1 MGGFFLILFGYLLGS
16 LPTGYFLGLLA
27 GLDIRREG
35 SGNVGATNVAR
46 VVGKK
51 QGLLTLLGDASKGY
65 LPTVLSLQ
73 LDFSLTVTAAVALAA
88 FLGHLYSPFLRFQG
102 GKGVAT
108 ALGVFL
114 SVAPAGTFVLLAI
127 FVSIALASRLIS
139 LASVITAGLAPIVFW
154 LFSYPPVLVWLGLLV
169 AVLITFRH
177 RDNIRRLVTGVEPR
191 FNL

>member
-1 MGGFFLILFGYLLGS
+1 MGGVLMVLFAYLLGSVPTGYLLG
-16 LPTGYFLGLLA
+16 LLS

-51 QGLLTLLGDASKGY
+51 QGLLTLLGDAAKGY
-65 LPTVLSLQ
+65 VPTFLSLQ
-73 LDFSLTVTAAVALAA
+73 LGFSLTVTGAVALAA

-114 SVAPAGTFVLLAI
+114 SLAPAGTFVLLVI
-127 FVSIALASRLIS
+127 FFSIALASRLIS
-139 LASVITAGLAPIVFW
+139 LASVITAGLAPLVFW
-154 LFSYPPVLVWLGLLV
+154 LFSYSILLVWLSLLV
-169 AVLITFRH
+169 ALLIAFRH
-177 RDNIRRLVTGVEPR
+177 QENIRRLMTGAEPR